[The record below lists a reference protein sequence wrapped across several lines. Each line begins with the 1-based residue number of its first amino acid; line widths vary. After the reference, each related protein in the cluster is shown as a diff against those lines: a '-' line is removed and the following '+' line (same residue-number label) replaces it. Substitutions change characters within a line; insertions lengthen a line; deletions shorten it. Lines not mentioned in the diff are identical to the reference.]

1 MTRLDKITRLDR
13 QAEAKSAKRLLKKEQ
28 LAESAVNA
36 LKQLGYARTSL
47 RDIAELSGMSVGT
60 LHYYFEDKVEL
71 IGFCVQR
78 YKTAFIKEMEANLY
92 VDAEGAQLVRVIGAG
107 LAQSIR
113 REAETHRLWYDIR
126 AQAMFDPAFRDVVGE
141 IEAALIALVAQTYRR
156 LNLPQEDA
164 LPAYLMLDAGF
175 RFFLQ
180 RHLSGDAQAADLFEA
195 QVIAQLG
202 AARAAL

>member
-28 LAESAVNA
+28 LAAAAVDA

-47 RDIAELSGMSVGT
+47 RDIAEISGMSVGT
-60 LHYYFEDKVEL
+60 LHYYFEDKVDL
-71 IGFCVQR
+71 IAFCVQR
-78 YKTAFIKEMEANLY
+78 YKTGFVAEMEANLY
-92 VDAEGAQLVRVIGAG
+92 VDAEGAELVKVIAAG

-126 AQAMFDPAFRDVVGE
+126 AQAMFDPAFRDVVDE
-141 IEAALIALVAQTYRR
+141 IEAALIALVAHMYRR
-156 LNLPQEDA
+156 LELPPEGA
-164 LPAYLMLDAGF
+164 LAANLMLDAGF

-180 RHLSGDAQAADLFEA
+180 RHLSGDARAVDLFEQ
-195 QVIAQLG
+195 QVILQLDG
-202 AARAAL
+202 ARAHP

>member
-47 RDIAELSGMSVGT
+47 RDIAQLSGMSVGT
-60 LHYYFEDKVEL
+60 LHYYFEDKVDL

-92 VDAEGAQLVRVIGAG
+92 GDAEGAQLVRVIGAG

-126 AQAMFDPAFRDVVGE
+126 AQAMFDPAFRDVVDE
-141 IEAALIALVAQTYRR
+141 IETALIALVGQMYRR
-156 LNLPQEDA
+156 LKLPPEGA

-180 RHLSGDAQAADLFEA
+180 RHLSGDAQAVDQFEA
-195 QVIAQLG
+195 QIIAQLD
-202 AARAAL
+202 AARAAR